1 MFASSLRT
9 ELSVMASKKIRTIL
23 VGVASPEDR
32 SQPAVE
38 RAADLAAALNAEV
51 ILFHSAFETYLS
63 GRPFFDSAR
72 LAKSRGA
79 LVASRQQALEKLAA
93 RLAQRQIKTRCVVVW
108 EEPAYAAV
116 LRAAIRDDADLIV
129 IGAHRPRTNRTP
141 VLKQNDWE
149 LIRYSARPLLI
160 VRDGKKHRGPI
171 VAALDPTHAN
181 DKPAA
186 LDREIAKTAY
196 TIAAGL
202 NAELHAAHS
211 IPDSSYPPGEIT
223 ARDRK
228 AARDVVQMRLAGVL
242 NRAGVDAR
250 KVHVLDGLA
259 ELALPELLAKL
270 DAQVLAV
277 GALSRRWIKGF
288 VFGNTVERLIFETTC
303 DLLIVKPPGFEV
315 KLPRARKQAIARPA

>member
-1 MFASSLRT
+1 
-9 ELSVMASKKIRTIL
+9 MASKKIRTIL

-38 RAADLAAALNAEV
+38 RAAALAGALNAEI
-51 ILFHSAFETYLS
+51 ILFHAAFESFLS

-72 LAKSRGA
+72 LAKSRGQ
-79 LVASRQQALEKLAA
+79 LVASRQKALQKLSAQLA
-93 RLAQRQIKTRCVVVW
+93 RRNITARCAVVW

-116 LRAAIRDDADLIV
+116 LRAAIRDNADLIV

-160 VRDGKKHRGPI
+160 VRDGAKRSGPI

-181 DKPAA
+181 DKPAV
-186 LDREIAKTAY
+186 LDREIAKIAY
-196 TIAAGL
+196 TVAAGL
-202 NAELHAAHS
+202 DTELHVAHAV
-211 IPDSSYPPGEIT
+211 PDSAYPLGENSARQRKK
-223 ARDRK
+223 ARD
-228 AARDVVQMRLAGVL
+228 AARVGLDSVV

-250 KVHVLDGLA
+250 KIHVLDGLA
-259 ELALPELLAKL
+259 EVALPELLSRL

-288 VFGNTVERLIFETTC
+288 VFGNTVERLIYETSC
-303 DLLIVKPPGFEV
+303 DLLIVKPPGFEA
-315 KLPRARKQAIARPA
+315 KLPRARRQPIARPA